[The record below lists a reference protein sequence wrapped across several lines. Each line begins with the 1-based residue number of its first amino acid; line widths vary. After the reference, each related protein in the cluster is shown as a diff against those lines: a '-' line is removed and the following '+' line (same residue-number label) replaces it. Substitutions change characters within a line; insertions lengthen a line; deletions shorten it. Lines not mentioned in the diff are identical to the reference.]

1 MVESTDDR
9 QTYRTID
16 RVRAVDQI
24 VGDLRERILRGDLAD
39 GERLAGERLR
49 RVEAAV
55 HEPENAITLRQLREL
70 VLALADRAT
79 GPEPA

>member
-24 VGDLRERILRGDLAD
+24 LADLRERILRGELAH
-39 GERLAGERLR
+39 GERLPAERDLAQRYGVSAATVGEALQA
-49 RVEAAV
+49 RVALWDGIAA
-55 HEPENAITLRQLREL
+55 
-70 VLALADRAT
+70 AL
-79 GPEPA
+79 PA